1 MATVQTIPRIGP
13 EDTGRLIS
21 PEEFD
26 LIEDYEEGW
35 RYELIRGVLIV
46 SPIPKKPS
54 RGMAGK
60 LIQRLEN
67 YAEDRGLSEE
77 QLTVM
82 FEEEIRIPNGN
93 RRRCDVAVW
102 VSLGRKAVA
111 DDAPTI
117 TVEFVSKRKADIK
130 RDYVDK
136 RADYW
141 TAGVQ
146 EYWIIDRYQRRMTAL
161 RRKGRRWEERVLE
174 AGEVYRTPLL
184 PGFRLDLN
192 DLFARA
198 DAVAEED

>member
-1 MATVQTIPRIGP
+1 MATVQEVLQLSP
-13 EDTGRLIS
+13 EDAGRLMT
-21 PEEFD
+21 PEDFD
-26 LIEDYEEGW
+26 AADGEEGW

-60 LIQRLEN
+60 LMHFFES
-67 YAEDRGLSEE
+67 YADDRRLSED

-82 FEEEIRIPNGN
+82 FEEEIRIPNGS

-102 VSLGRKAVA
+102 IALSRKAVA

-141 TAGVQ
+141 AAGVQ
-146 EYWIIDRYQRRMTAL
+146 EYWIIDRHQRRLTAL
-161 RRKGRRWEERVLE
+161 RRKGRRWEDHVVAE
-174 AGEVYRTPLL
+174 GEVYRTPLL
-184 PGFRLDLN
+184 PGFRLNLS